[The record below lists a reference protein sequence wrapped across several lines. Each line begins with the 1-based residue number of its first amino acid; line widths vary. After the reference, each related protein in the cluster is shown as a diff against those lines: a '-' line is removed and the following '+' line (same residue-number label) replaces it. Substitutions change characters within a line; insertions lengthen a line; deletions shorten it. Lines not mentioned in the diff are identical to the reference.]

1 MTQTLAVAWDMPG
14 AYEEAV
20 LSFDSLSDDSLIA
33 RGVRSASSW
42 RQLSFRASGLTIE
55 LSVTTEGPVRRL
67 MGQLLPRQPA
77 QVDIR
82 YGDTILTVYADDLGR
97 FVADKIPTGSI
108 SIRCRLGD
116 SPANDEAPPV
126 VTGWISI

>member
-1 MTQTLAVAWDMPG
+1 MTQSLAVAWDMPG
-14 AYEEAV
+14 VYQEAV
-20 LSFDSLSDDSLIA
+20 LYFDSLHDDSLVT
-33 RGVRSASSW
+33 RGVRSASAW

-55 LSVTTEGPVRRL
+55 LSVPTEGPVRRL

-82 YGDTILTVYADDLGR
+82 YGETILAVHADELGR
-97 FVADKIPTGSI
+97 FVADEIPTGSI

-116 SPANDEAPPV
+116 GSSGEEAPPV

>member
-1 MTQTLAVAWDMPG
+1 MTVPPTAWDTADTLAA
-14 AYEEAV
+14 
-20 LSFDSLSDDSLIA
+20 LTFDSLTSTAFTA

-55 LSVTTEGPVRRL
+55 LSVTATGPSRRL
-67 MGQLLPRQPA
+67 MGQLLPRQPG

-82 YGDTILTVYADDLGR
+82 YGDTIRTVEADSLGR
-97 FVADKIPTGSI
+97 FSADDIPAGPI
-108 SIRCRLGD
+108 SIRCRLGTD
-116 SPANDEAPPV
+116 ADDAPPHVV

>member
-1 MTQTLAVAWDMPG
+1 MAIPLSAWDTAGPHEL
-14 AYEEAV
+14 AS
-20 LSFDSLSDDSLIA
+20 LTFDSLTSDVFTV

-55 LSVTTEGPVRRL
+55 LSVTATGPTRRL

-82 YGDTILTVYADDLGR
+82 HGDIVRTVEADALGR
-97 FVADKIPTGSI
+97 FTADDIPAGPLA
-108 SIRCRLGD
+108 IRCRLGPD
-116 SPANDEAPPV
+116 ASDDDTPPPV
-126 VTGWISI
+126 VTGRISV

>member
-1 MTQTLAVAWDMPG
+1 MTSPALAAWDNAGP
-14 AYEEAV
+14 AEQAR
-20 LSFDSLSDDSLIA
+20 LTFDSQTRGTTGA
-33 RGVRSASSW
+33 RAVRSASSW

-55 LSVTTEGPVRRL
+55 LSVTATGPSRRL

-82 YGDTILTVYADDLGR
+82 HGDTLVTVLADDLGR
-97 FVADKIPTGSI
+97 FVADDVPSGPV
-108 SIRCRLGD
+108 SIRCRL
-116 SPANDEAPPV
+116 SAPDAQESSIPV